1 MENMKVFIENIKP
14 NMSPSPYNGK
24 GKFIVRLAEA
34 MKKKGIE
41 IVSVPKECDINL
53 RMNGLPTYDYGI
65 KVVRLDDVAFSNDV
79 IHKTIY
85 SKGLKKTKYAIKY
98 ANGVIYQS
106 NVAKNANERILD
118 RKAKNDT
125 IIYNGTDPYIHKKEL
140 VHLPQGKNFV
150 HACQKLFPQRR
161 VDKLLT
167 FWDVFAKDKDDVFL
181 HLVHDKDENFEQLDI
196 VKHKNVIVHD
206 IMIQED
212 LDKFV
217 HSCDAAI
224 SIKYQDSCPNFVI
237 ESIAVGTPVIISN
250 TNGLAE
256 ILKEPHVTIC
266 NIDPYYTFEKV
277 GWERPPFE
285 NKEEL
290 INALEKIYNEDKKD
304 IELPNHLHIDYVAE
318 RYIEFFKELIK
329 ENKIEKKSSIVT
341 FINSYLVNKIKKRMG
356 YF

>member
-1 MENMKVFIENIKP
+1 MENMKVFIENIRP
-14 NMSPSPYNGK
+14 IMHPHNGK

-41 IVSVPKECDINL
+41 IVSDPKECDINL

-106 NVAKNANERILD
+106 KVAKNANEGILD
-118 RKAKNDT
+118 SKAKNDT
-125 IIYNGTDPYIHKKEL
+125 IIYNGTDPYIHKKES

-150 HACQKLFPQRR
+150 HACQKLFPQEEI
-161 VDKLLT
+161 DKLLT

-206 IMIQED
+206 I
-212 LDKFV
+212 
-217 HSCDAAI
+217 
-224 SIKYQDSCPNFVI
+224 
-237 ESIAVGTPVIISN
+237 
-250 TNGLAE
+250 
-256 ILKEPHVTIC
+256 
-266 NIDPYYTFEKV
+266 TFK
-277 GWERPPFE
+277 
-285 NKEEL
+285 
-290 INALEKIYNEDKKD
+290 KI
-304 IELPNHLHIDYVAE
+304 
-318 RYIEFFKELIK
+318 
-329 ENKIEKKSSIVT
+329 
-341 FINSYLVNKIKKRMG
+341 
-356 YF
+356 